1 MVTYTIIS
9 GADDSFR
16 IDPES
21 GDLMA
26 TKKLDRERRSK
37 YSLLVRADDGKQ
49 SSDMMLNITV
59 KDVNDHSPKF
69 SRVTYSFDIPEDMAA
84 GKSWLVSLSGSSWP
98 DQETDFWC
106 LPGSI
111 VAAILASDS
120 DSGVN
125 GEVTYS
131 LEEDDED
138 ETFLLNPVT
147 GVFNVTRGLDY
158 EVQRYYILTAKAR
171 DGGGQA
177 STVRVYFNVLD
188 VNDNA
193 PVFATGAYSSSVSE
207 SLPAGSSVVTVVASD
222 ADDGT
227 YRQNHK
233 SKPSQ
238 VGKTLVSVL
247 RSEHGPTDL
256 HSWEIR

>member
-1 MVTYTIIS
+1 MTYTIIS

-21 GDLMA
+21 GDLIA

-49 SSDMMLNITV
+49 SSDMRLNITV

-69 SRVTYSFDIPEDMAA
+69 SRATYSFDIPEDTAA
-84 GKSWLVSLSGSSWP
+84 GASWLVGIRLLRDGAKKKP
-98 DQETDFWC
+98 HLFHLT
-106 LPGSI
+106 GSI

-138 ETFLLNPVT
+138 EAFRLNPVT
-147 GVFNVTRGLDY
+147 GVFNVTRALDY
-158 EVQRYYILTAKAR
+158 ELQRFYILTARAQ

-177 STVRVYFNVLD
+177 GTVRVYFNVLD
-188 VNDNA
+188 VNDNP
-193 PVFATGAYSSSVSE
+193 PVFETTAYSASVSE
-207 SLPAGSSVVTVVASD
+207 SLPAGSAVVTVVAND
-222 ADDGT
+222 ADDGV
-227 YRQNHK
+227 YPQKHQHG
-233 SKPSQ
+233 SSE
-238 VGKTLVSVL
+238 VCVTLWSYIP
-247 RSEHGPTDL
+247 GNFTD
-256 HSWEIR
+256 